1 MEMNFF
7 AVHGEVILLLVRQ
20 QQIFLPMVHLMLVC
34 IWYKADS
41 DKWRLTTLKPYFPEN
56 RFQAKSMFVKVLK
69 KNEVRNDRSM
79 TYKGCVK
86 A

>member
-7 AVHGEVILLLVRQ
+7 AVNGEVILLLVCQ

-41 DKWRLTTLKPYFPEN
+41 DKLRLTTLKPYFPGN
-56 RFQAKSMFVKVLK
+56 RFQAKSMFF

-79 TYKGCVK
+79 KYKGCVK